1 MLKPLLDKKEEE
13 TLAFMDNPEYNQTYA
28 RFTSYKTPEMIPT
41 IDSKKAVP
49 ASAPAV
55 AKENANLVANTNV
68 NKNKS
73 DSETEKVNME
83 ASGEATS
90 VAGPAANEVVHV
102 RTDLLKN
109 VELDS
114 GSVAEKD
121 LSNESGVT
129 SDVRTTD
136 KPMTS
141 EYQTRAE
148 AETIEESLVKAAN
161 EAAEETVE
169 SLDKAENEAAEAA
182 RDANVAMARAV
193 DSCNALLEADDI
205 TMDDAASAAI
215 SATET
220 SILAISL
227 ASNKAGAFE
236 DLLPS
241 DDEEATDDMEPEG
254 VRDSLNPNEASTYG
268 TTKAQTHASNGP
280 STLHPISTDPDAS
293 IWNATTDI
301 DTTVETGGDG
311 ISPHNLTL
319 GSLSNGTTTTSATT
333 RSEKPTRIG
342 PTGPIGPVVPAKTIV
357 PTSNPMD
364 MRDEATGIPLMFMR
378 SHTESKV
385 KEKASKAPKKGKPIH
400 GKPKHGKRTFRNS
413 KHEIEVCPHW
423 SKKRCPR
430 KDKCTYLHWP
440 GPNTASKPTSSKS
453 CPTDKQQ
460 GPLLSKDVLA
470 SSASLPLLA
479 EKHPLPKTMRGLDE
493 NEAWPLASTNPGQGT
508 VTSDVMGVPKMSTID
523 EYDS

>member
-1 MLKPLLDKKEEE
+1 
-13 TLAFMDNPEYNQTYA
+13 MDNPEYNQTYA
-28 RFTSYKTPEMIPT
+28 RFTSYKTPEMIPR
-41 IDSKKAVP
+41 IDSKKTVP

-55 AKENANLVANTNV
+55 AKENAKVVTNTNV
-68 NKNKS
+68 NKNGS
-73 DSETEKVNME
+73 DSGTVKVNIE
-83 ASGEATS
+83 ANGEATS
-90 VAGPAANEVVHV
+90 ANGVVLV

-109 VELDS
+109 VESDS
-114 GSVAEKD
+114 GSVAETG

-136 KPMTS
+136 TPMTN
-141 EYQTRAE
+141 EDQTRAE
-148 AETIEESLVKAAN
+148 AETIEESLVEETIEESLVKAAN
-161 EAAEETVE
+161 EAAEETEE

-182 RDANVAMARAV
+182 RVANVAMARAV
-193 DSCNALLEADDI
+193 DSCNALLDADDI
-205 TMDDAASAAI
+205 TIDDAASAAI

-220 SILAISL
+220 SLLAISL
-227 ASNKAGAFE
+227 ASNRAGAFE

-241 DDEEATDDMEPEG
+241 DDDESDDDLLPSDDEEAADDVEPEG
-254 VRDSLNPNEASTYG
+254 VRDSLNPKETPTYG
-268 TTKAQTHASNGP
+268 TTKAQTHAPIDPIDPIDP
-280 STLHPISTDPDAS
+280 STQHTITTDPDPEAS
-293 IWNATTDI
+293 ICNATTDI
-301 DTTVETGGDG
+301 DTTVETGDDG
-311 ISPHNLTL
+311 INPHGLTS
-319 GSLSNGTTTTSATT
+319 GSISNGTTTTITSATT

-342 PTGPIGPVVPAKTIV
+342 PTGPIGPVVPAKTVV

-470 SSASLPLLA
+470 SSASLPLIA
-479 EKHPLPKTMRGLDE
+479 GKHPLE
-493 NEAWPLASTNPGQGT
+493 STNPGKGT
-508 VTSDVMGVPKMSTID
+508 VTSVVMGVPKMSTID

>member
-1 MLKPLLDKKEEE
+1 
-13 TLAFMDNPEYNQTYA
+13 
-28 RFTSYKTPEMIPT
+28 
-41 IDSKKAVP
+41 
-49 ASAPAV
+49 
-55 AKENANLVANTNV
+55 
-68 NKNKS
+68 
-73 DSETEKVNME
+73 
-83 ASGEATS
+83 
-90 VAGPAANEVVHV
+90 
-102 RTDLLKN
+102 
-109 VELDS
+109 
-114 GSVAEKD
+114 
-121 LSNESGVT
+121 
-129 SDVRTTD
+129 
-136 KPMTS
+136 
-141 EYQTRAE
+141 
-148 AETIEESLVKAAN
+148 
-161 EAAEETVE
+161 
-169 SLDKAENEAAEAA
+169 
-182 RDANVAMARAV
+182 VAMARAV

-254 VRDSLNPNEASTYG
+254 VRDSLNPNEAPTYG

-280 STLHPISTDPDAS
+280 STQHPISTDPEAS
-293 IWNATTDI
+293 ICNATTDI
-301 DTTVETGGDG
+301 DTTVETGDDG
-311 ISPHNLTL
+311 ISPHSLTS
-319 GSLSNGTTTTSATT
+319 GSISNGTTTTSATT
-333 RSEKPTRIG
+333 RSEKSTRIG
-342 PTGPIGPVVPAKTIV
+342 PTGPIGPVVPAKTVV

-364 MRDEATGIPLMFMR
+364 MRDEVTGIPLMFMR

-470 SSASLPLLA
+470 SSASLPLIA